1 MHEITLL
8 GYHETVI
15 PECFILKHIMT
26 WGQILK
32 NSCAQLLHLAP
43 NFLTAFS
50 SNEVERKKHFL
61 ALNFFYQKK
70 QSKSWAPGAIVECKN
85 QEIDPW
91 WNKPFKSQNYE
102 ELIKL

>member
-43 NFLTAFS
+43 IFKTAFS
-50 SNEVERKKHFL
+50 SNEVERQKHFL
-61 ALNFFYQKK
+61 ALNFFTRKSSQKIGRRAQLLSARIK
-70 QSKSWAPGAIVECKN
+70 KLIPGGTNPSKAKIMN
-85 QEIDPW
+85 
-91 WNKPFKSQNYE
+91 N
-102 ELIKL
+102 